1 MYYIRSLNLK
11 VVGYILYTKLLLFFL
26 VFSKK
31 VNIYCI
37 LVFRGASINMNNKDA
52 RVVIVGAGVAGL
64 SAAHHLIKNGFD
76 NVVILEAT
84 DR

>member
-1 MYYIRSLNLK
+1 MYHIRLLNLK
-11 VVGYILYTKLLLFFL
+11 VVGHILYTKLLFSVSLFKK
-26 VFSKK
+26 SK
-31 VNIYCI
+31 YL
-37 LVFRGASINMNNKDA
+37 LVFRGASIDMNNKDA
-52 RVVIVGAGVAGL
+52 RVVIVGAGAAGL